1 MQIRDSDEMGI
12 RVLVAL
18 RDPTGAIVLTEDEPQ
33 GEDVDFATVME
44 AREQRRKSRQQAK
57 ENS

>member
-1 MQIRDSDEMGI
+1 MRLSDAADAGI

-18 RDPTGAIVLTEDEPQ
+18 RDSAGVIILMDDEPQ
-33 GEDVDFATVME
+33 GEDVDFAKVME
-44 AREQRRKSRQQAK
+44 TREQRRKSCQQAK

>member
-1 MQIRDSDEMGI
+1 MRIRDSDEMGI

-44 AREQRRKSRQQAK
+44 AREQRRKSCQQAE
-57 ENS
+57 ENT